1 MFICF
6 HIIISPFYL
15 LLYFNYI
22 IHHFILSR
30 AF

>member
-6 HIIISPFYL
+6 HNINPFYL
-15 LLYFNYI
+15 LLCFNYI

-30 AF
+30 AFY